1 MRDEKVGLFSRTLPR
16 GISTM
21 QYDVRAEVPGELHVM
36 PTEVTAMYSPS
47 LFGYSAEKRLTVR

>member
-1 MRDEKVGLFSRTLPR
+1 MRDEGGCSHAPFRVASAHV
-16 GISTM
+16 
-21 QYDVRAEVPGELHVM
+21 YDVRAEVPGELHVM